1 MAGDRPV
8 NVRPREI
15 SHHLWFSRELVE
27 EPLALATMM
36 KCYAE
41 HAEDADKAR
50 IAPLHVMAPT
60 GRAAVFCSLPLGMH
74 QAPNGALFR
83 NNKENP
89 PRFVRYL
96 RVFRVTPF
104 VIVACGPQ
112 QSLRQTRPAP
122 FRRLRVSVDED
133 PRL

>member
-41 HAEDADKAR
+41 HAEDATKR
-50 IAPLHVMAPT
+50 GLLRYT
-60 GRAAVFCSLPLGMH
+60 LWLLPEGL
-74 QAPNGALFR
+74 
-83 NNKENP
+83 
-89 PRFVRYL
+89 RF
-96 RVFRVTPF
+96 F
-104 VIVACGPQ
+104 VHCRSGCI
-112 QSLRQTRPAP
+112 
-122 FRRLRVSVDED
+122 RRLTEPSFEITRRTLRALSATSAFSA
-133 PRL
+133 